1 MIDHGHLHG
10 LEPARDR
17 LTDAAHAHHPDGTV
31 AQGGLAERVS
41 LLRPFAGAHIAL
53 GLRKF
58 AHRAQQEPE
67 RGVGDLLG
75 QHIGCIGDGDAVLA
89 GPAGI
94 DVVVADAERRDDL
107 ELRKARHE
115 GAVDALL
122 GAGDGDG
129 AHARRD
135 LGEELLRI
143 LGVGELDQVER
154 AARAR

>member
-1 MIDHGHLHG
+1 MH
-10 LEPARDR
+10 
-17 LTDAAHAHHPDGTV
+17 
-31 AQGGLAERVS
+31 
-41 LLRPFAGAHIAL
+41 
-53 GLRKF
+53 K
-58 AHRAQQEPE
+58 QEPE

-154 AARAR
+154 AGEPVDDHRLGRPDQQDIGLFSSHRFFP